1 MALDAFQAE
10 VAAIA
15 LGVAAAH
22 GFALAGANALVAHG
36 IVDRKTKDVDLFSN
50 EPGAPGAVA
59 AAVQSAL
66 TEAGYDAE
74 VTRAPEHN
82 MGEFARLIIRR
93 GEEAMELDLAR
104 DWRRWPPVN
113 LQVGPVLHIDDA
125 VSSKVTALVGRQ
137 APRDFIDIAAALDH
151 GYRRA
156 DLMRLA
162 FDRDPGLR
170 VEDFIQA
177 ARRLDHL
184 DLDDFADYDFDAQAV
199 DDLRLHFADWPRH
212 EQDDTEGQA
221 IRAEANANGP
231 AHPNG

>member
-1 MALDAFQAE
+1 MWATECPAGRQAVFRPPAVLPVGDRQPSWKCLWVDDDE
-10 VAAIA
+10 ER
-15 LGVAAAH
+15 LGP
-22 GFALAGANALVAHG
+22 GQELFGLAGLG
-36 IVDRKTKDVDLFSN
+36 D
-50 EPGAPGAVA
+50 G
-59 AAVQSAL
+59 
-66 TEAGYDAE
+66 
-74 VTRAPEHN
+74 TRAPEHN
-82 MGEFARLIIRR
+82 MGEFARLTIRR
-93 GEEAMELDLAR
+93 GEESMELDLAR

-125 VSSKVTALVGRQ
+125 VSSKITALVGRQ

-162 FDRDPGLR
+162 FNRDPGLR

-177 ARRLDHL
+177 AHRLDQL

-221 IRAEANANGP
+221 IRAAANADGP